1 MEGLINFYHLRK
13 RRMKKSELSNLC
25 LELLDTKKELAETRK
40 EVRELIKRKQEIED
54 QIEKELSI
62 EAMLK

>member
-40 EVRELIKRKQEIED
+40 EVRELIKRKQEMSKED
-54 QIEKELSI
+54 K
-62 EAMLK
+62 